1 MGKKDK
7 NKKKGK
13 GAEKTAMKTD
23 KKLLAK
29 QKKLLEKIGEVRICR
44 FLSSKSLK
52 IWFISLRSGW
62 YRGHRRKS
70 RSKWA
75 KKNDSI
81 GNSGGTTISKE

>member
-29 QKKLLEKIGEVRICR
+29 QKKLLEKIGEVRILTAV
-44 FLSSKSLK
+44 FDFTQFS
-52 IWFISLRSGW
+52 
-62 YRGHRRKS
+62 
-70 RSKWA
+70 
-75 KKNDSI
+75 NQ
-81 GNSGGTTISKE
+81 TIEFYYFRITL

>member
-52 IWFISLRSGW
+52 I
-62 YRGHRRKS
+62 
-70 RSKWA
+70 
-75 KKNDSI
+75 
-81 GNSGGTTISKE
+81 

>member
-13 GAEKTAMKTD
+13 GAEKTSMKTD

-44 FLSSKSLK
+44 LFKLVLDFLVVLPKKSL
-52 IWFISLRSGW
+52 
-62 YRGHRRKS
+62 
-70 RSKWA
+70 
-75 KKNDSI
+75 
-81 GNSGGTTISKE
+81 